1 MAQSLVSTIF
11 TFSIGILFAVL
22 VLEQSRPAAAVAR
35 ATARVRLDPDEL
47 TSRGSFEQVA
57 DRVAERFERNA
68 LALERFL
75 THLLRDHEAA
85 FDDPPDA
92 QSDLRFEPARG
103 SGARRRSQKR
113 VASAS
118 ASDVLPG
125 DRSEARVATRLELR
139 ESSSRAMLHQ
149 RVHQI
154 VLLLQRA
161 LRSGA
166 CRVQFS
172 TSDYASGIRL

>member
-11 TFSIGILFAVL
+11 TFSFGILFAVL

-57 DRVAERFERNA
+57 DRVAARFERNA
-68 LALERFL
+68 LALERSL
-75 THLLRDHEAA
+75 RHLLRDHETAS
-85 FDDPPDA
+85 DDSPDA

-103 SGARRRSQKR
+103 SGARRRLQKR

-118 ASDVLPG
+118 DALPG
-125 DRSEARVATRLELR
+125 DRSEAREATRLELR

-172 TSDYASGIRL
+172 TSEYASGIWL